1 VFGIFFLYLAFVVR
15 NDGCYSLCAIVFL
28 AALLK
33 TPLDQVM
40 DDMCYKYDTAKAL
53 RSKIRISALPGFMY

>member
-1 VFGIFFLYLAFVVR
+1 LLQP
-15 NDGCYSLCAIVFL
+15 LCHSFL

-40 DDMCYKYDTAKAL
+40 DDMFYKYDTAKAL
-53 RSKIRISALPGFMY
+53 RSKIRISALPKFMY